1 MQELRKVSIK
11 VPQSYL
17 DFINQIFEMEKKVN
31 NLTEE
36 NSIHR
41 NINKIKGLVEEEI
54 FKGPSTIGLTYH
66 NPLGETYSDT
76 RTDCVATIAGESVD
90 NLEIIEVVKPIIYY
104 SYLDNER
111 VIKVIVQPAVVIVK
125 SKNL

>member
-31 NLTEE
+31 NLKEE
-36 NSIHR
+36 NSINR

-66 NPLGETYSDT
+66 SPLGEIYSDT

-111 VIKVIVQPAVVIVK
+111 VIKVILQPAVVIVK